1 MRSANRLFLLA
12 LIIVLVGGSGVPT
25 AAQVAGSIII
35 EPNSNSGS
43 DVATLNP
50 ILGNDVYSQRV
61 YGLMFP
67 NLIGVDPEAGL
78 FAEGARNGLVKT
90 WKYSDEGKTITYTLR
105 QDWKWTDGT
114 PVTAADFVYAYKAIN
129 SGKVKS
135 PRSYAVAV
143 IESVE
148 SPDPYTLVI
157 HYKTPACNNL
167 NNTNAIVPLPAHV
180 FQKEVGE
187 DYAKIET
194 MAFNKAPTVSRG
206 VFKFAEF
213 RPGDQVSLA
222 ANQDFPDKLS
232 DSVKPEGFIYKNV
245 PDVTVALERFLA
257 GEVNL
262 MAEGVAPQNFKDLRD
277 RAAKGEI
284 KIFEQLDNGY
294 QWMAFNM
301 ADPKNPQPGLKDG
314 KAVDQGHHPIF
325 GDARVRRALA
335 MGLDIEAIIKG
346 ALFGEGV
353 RIASPA
359 IPSSWA
365 YSADLKPPP
374 FDPDAAKKLL
384 ADAGWV
390 DDGNGGLKAKG
401 AMYAPDDTPLKF
413 ELISGSGDKTVEAVG
428 QLIQDQLKKIG
439 VVVNYQAIDFNTA
452 VQRLIGQTYDAALL
466 GWRLAYPQDPDFGF
480 AFNPENDVVTSGF
493 NFVSYNN
500 TKVSELLKQA
510 NNLPGCDT
518 AARAKLY
525 QEAQTLLAQDQ
536 PYVFI
541 YTAKTM
547 WLASGKMDGF
557 GPRPSQ
563 LLWNVDTWSLK

>member
-1 MRSANRLFLLA
+1 M
-12 LIIVLVGGSGVPT
+12 
-25 AAQVAGSIII
+25 
-35 EPNSNSGS
+35 
-43 DVATLNP
+43 ATLNP

-262 MAEGVAPQNFKDLRD
+262 MAESVAPQNFKDLRD

-294 QWMAFNM
+294 QWMAFN
-301 ADPKNPQPGLKDG
+301 
-314 KAVDQGHHPIF
+314 
-325 GDARVRRALA
+325 
-335 MGLDIEAIIKG
+335 
-346 ALFGEGV
+346 
-353 RIASPA
+353 
-359 IPSSWA
+359 
-365 YSADLKPPP
+365 
-374 FDPDAAKKLL
+374 
-384 ADAGWV
+384 
-390 DDGNGGLKAKG
+390 
-401 AMYAPDDTPLKF
+401 
-413 ELISGSGDKTVEAVG
+413 
-428 QLIQDQLKKIG
+428 
-439 VVVNYQAIDFNTA
+439 
-452 VQRLIGQTYDAALL
+452 
-466 GWRLAYPQDPDFGF
+466 
-480 AFNPENDVVTSGF
+480 
-493 NFVSYNN
+493 
-500 TKVSELLKQA
+500 
-510 NNLPGCDT
+510 
-518 AARAKLY
+518 
-525 QEAQTLLAQDQ
+525 
-536 PYVFI
+536 
-541 YTAKTM
+541 
-547 WLASGKMDGF
+547 
-557 GPRPSQ
+557 
-563 LLWNVDTWSLK
+563 